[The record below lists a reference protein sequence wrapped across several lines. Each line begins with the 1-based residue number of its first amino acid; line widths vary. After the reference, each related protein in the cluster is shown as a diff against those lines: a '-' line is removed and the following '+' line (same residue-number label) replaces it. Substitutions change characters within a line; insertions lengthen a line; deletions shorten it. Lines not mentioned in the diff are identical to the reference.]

1 MARSGSRILW
11 SLFLRLVV
19 ATGLAGAAAWWY
31 TGDTPERYRA
41 RALLVLAPLPFEEL
55 DERTNPI
62 ALVPDAAQLGNNV
75 RVDLVE
81 TMPMPDYGLL
91 LTSEE
96 VAAQVRDHVIE
107 LYAEADMDR
116 SGLTLEQVQGAMDVR
131 TQLFAQTARE
141 VLYQDV
147 VELLYTADTPE
158 IAAAATNFWAEA
170 AIEMTAR
177 VAGVAR
183 RDAAAFLGE
192 RLDAAHAE
200 LGETRAAI
208 EALHAAHYLPGI
220 EEELDALYAARAGLR
235 ARAATDEEAAAQ
247 RAALDAP
254 IQALQATLAEQTQR
268 LDALELRREA
278 QARHVQNLELS
289 HAAARLAAANT
300 APDLKLAMRAV
311 PPQQGLAYDRMLLVL
326 AVMLVAAAAVPV
338 HFFGMVA
345 LRRYAAQIE
354 AAERS

>member
-19 ATGLAGAAAWWY
+19 VTALAGAAAWWY
-31 TGDTPERYRA
+31 TSDTPERFRA
-41 RALLVLAPLPFEEL
+41 RALLVLAPLPFEEV
-55 DERTNPI
+55 DERTSPI
-62 ALVPDAAQLGNNV
+62 AFVPDTAQLGNQV
-75 RVDLVE
+75 RVHLVE
-81 TMPMPDYGLL
+81 TMPMPDYRLL

-96 VAAQVRDHVIE
+96 VAAQVRDHLID
-107 LYAEADMDR
+107 LYAQAGLDR

-131 TQLFAQTARE
+131 TQLFAQTAHE

-158 IAAAATNFWAEA
+158 IAAAATNFL
-170 AIEMTAR
+170 
-177 VAGVAR
+177 AR
-183 RDAAAFLGE
+183 RDAAKFLGE

-200 LGETRAAI
+200 LAETRAAI
-208 EALHAAHYLPGI
+208 QALHAAYYLPGI
-220 EEELDALYAARAGLR
+220 EEELEALYAARAQ
-235 ARAATDEEAAAQ
+235 DEEAATAGPAS
-247 RAALDAP
+247 RDAR
-254 IQALQATLAEQTQR
+254 IEELRATLAEQTQR
-268 LDALELRREA
+268 LDALDLRREV
-278 QARHVQNLELS
+278 QARHVQNLEMS

-354 AAERS
+354 AAERG